1 MSYISIL
8 SFVMMQLLHRITL
21 APNYAANIS
30 HPYHRC
36 WALRFVHWDPE
47 LIACYLLEAQP
58 CTFRCI
64 MIGRNVQFVFDGSDV
79 VIWRSASSTGGEAK
93 TVYNVNFR
101 NELFA
106 SSYFDNAK

>member
-1 MSYISIL
+1 
-8 SFVMMQLLHRITL
+8 MQPTSRIR
-21 APNYAANIS
+21 IIVV
-30 HPYHRC
+30 

-47 LIACYLLEAQP
+47 LMACYLLEAQP
-58 CTFRCI
+58 CTLRCI

-79 VIWRSASSTGGEAK
+79 VIWRSASSMGGEAK

-106 SSYFDNAK
+106 SSYSITQNRA